1 MQATHYESTVT
12 ECDITKVVLFKS
24 GLAYYER

>member
-1 MQATHYESTVT
+1 MQATPYESIVD
-12 ECDITKVVLFKS
+12 ECTITKVVLFKS